1 MKCQH
6 CNFSVVGHAYVTA
19 SGLFLHRECVAASQR
34 AERGLFHACPQC
46 KQTGRIKDP
55 ANAKTVQRQVDAPRD
70 ERGHY
75 DCAYGG
81 CRGCGICTTGKVLAM
96 VTEIPDTTCPLCKG
110 EGWLAHKPKPITETK
125 IVGWQ

>member
-6 CNFSVVGHAYVTA
+6 CKHEVYGPAYMVS
-19 SGLFLHRECVAASQR
+19 SGVLHNECVKTYER
-34 AERGLFHACPQC
+34 EKRGLIYSCPRC
-46 KQTGRIKDP
+46 AQTGHIKDP
-55 ANAKTVQRQVDAPRD
+55 LTARTVQRMVDAPRD
-70 ERGHY
+70 ERGHFA
-75 DCAYGG
+75 CAYDD
-81 CRGCGICTTGKVLAM
+81 CRGCGVCTTGKALAM